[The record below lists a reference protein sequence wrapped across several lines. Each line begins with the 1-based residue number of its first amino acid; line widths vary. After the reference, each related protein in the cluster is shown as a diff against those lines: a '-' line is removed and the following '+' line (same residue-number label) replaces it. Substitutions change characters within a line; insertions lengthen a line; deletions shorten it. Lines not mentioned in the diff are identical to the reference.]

1 MMENGKVDRRVD
13 RTRRLLR
20 EALMSLIVEKGY
32 DAVTIEDITG
42 RAELGR
48 TTFYLHYKDKED
60 LLLES
65 IDTIADELT
74 EKIGREFQT
83 QNADREGQSN
93 SNRFKPIVFVFQH
106 AQENKL
112 LYQIILR
119 GEGSTAAASR
129 IRMIIIDAARMF
141 FKIWAD
147 AKIMADMDEEQLH
160 LISVY
165 FGSSLLGFLT
175 WWLETENPYTPEEMG
190 EHFRV
195 FAFQGIRNFLV
206 RE

>member
-1 MMENGKVDRRVD
+1 VENVKVDRRVN

-74 EKIGREFQT
+74 ERIAREFQL
-83 QNADREGQSN
+83 QDEDKMILSN

-106 AQENKL
+106 AQNNKL

-119 GEGSTAAASR
+119 GEGSTAAATR
-129 IRMIIIDAARMF
+129 IRSIIIDAAMKF
-141 FKIWAD
+141 IKLWTD
-147 AKIMADMDEEQLH
+147 AKIVSRLEEEQLR
-160 LISVY
+160 LVAVY
-165 FGSSLLGFLT
+165 FGSSLLGLLT
-175 WWLETENPYTPEEMG
+175 WWLETENPYTPEEIG

-195 FAFQGIRNFLV
+195 FAFQGIRNFLAN
-206 RE
+206 E